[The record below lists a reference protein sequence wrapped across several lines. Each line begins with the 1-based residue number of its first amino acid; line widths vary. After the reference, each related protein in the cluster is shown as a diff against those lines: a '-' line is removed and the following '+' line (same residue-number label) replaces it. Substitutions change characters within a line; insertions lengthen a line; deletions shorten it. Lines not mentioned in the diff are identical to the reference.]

1 MLYKHRKGRHPASFA
16 DVPSSEACLGSAVAV
31 SPASAAAAVRVFAA
45 IAEFVAGGA
54 ALPAAFSL
62 HRLSVAPD
70 AGVPAPAFAG
80 ASVVP
85 VPALRIA
92 FLAAADTSGL
102 ASGCPCLEH
111 WVVQQVEDRED
122 GRACWVEKHCS
133 PDAKLSHCCAP
144 DFCHDS
150 LEEYKTHPPLW
161 PL

>member
-1 MLYKHRKGRHPASFA
+1 MATSAEGWELSRMLYKHRKGRHPASFE
-16 DVPSSEACLGSAVAV
+16 DVPSSEAWTGFGSVAAV

-45 IAEFVAGGA
+45 IAVFVAGGA

-102 ASGCPCLEH
+102 AP
-111 WVVQQVEDRED
+111 
-122 GRACWVEKHCS
+122 
-133 PDAKLSHCCAP
+133 
-144 DFCHDS
+144 
-150 LEEYKTHPPLW
+150 
-161 PL
+161 